1 MIGLRVV
8 LMATALLL
16 LSSCETSG
24 YRYGGSSMGAGYYY
38 GSSWNDPY
46 YSRRCCYYPS
56 RPPAYRPPSAGPGR
70 PVNLPSRPMRPVNL
84 PARAPSRPTP
94 SLRR

>member
-1 MIGLRVV
+1 MIVLRVV

-16 LSSCETSG
+16 GSCVSIG
-24 YRYGGSSMGAGYYY
+24 YRYSGSSLGSSYYY
-38 GSSWNDPY
+38 GSSWYDPY

-56 RPPAYRPPSAGPGR
+56 RPPSYRPPSYRPPSAGPGR
-70 PVNLPSRPMRPVNL
+70 PVNLPSRAL
-84 PARAPSRPTP
+84 SRPTP